1 MESEIRLMFRKD
13 VAEWDR
19 ILAHAYPDFT
29 GPDAAKWMEETI
41 EKRDEGLFYGA
52 WRDEKLVGGMRIYP
66 LLMNVRHKKIE
77 ADGLG
82 FVAVDMLHRK
92 QKVAKDL
99 VMFFLENARK
109 SGKNMASLY
118 PFRVDFYKKMGFGYG
133 TKLYRLRP
141 EPGAFQYFSGAG
153 KIEYG
158 DREKDFPEML
168 ECYNRFIGSTN
179 GMCEM
184 INGAFSRISEKFRF
198 VVYRNDNR
206 IEGFM
211 FYRFVPVGDK
221 LVYRNN
227 MQVFYFIHENPS
239 AFKALSTFIA
249 AQSDQIERILLQSHT
264 PDIALAFSDPTNGHS
279 ETFHSEQLETTV
291 TATAMMYRIVDFKR
305 LIKESDGMQF
315 GTGDISVR
323 FKVRDSFMPLNNGE
337 TVVVF
342 SDGKAQ
348 ISTKKHTDVEISLDI
363 SELASL
369 FTGAATLRQLYSIGL
384 AEVSNPE
391 QIQLLEKILQTECPV
406 CLTTF

>member
-13 VAEWDR
+13 AAEWNH

-29 GPDAAKWMEETI
+29 GPDAVKWMEESI
-41 EKRDEGLFYGA
+41 EKRDWGLFYGA
-52 WRDEKLVGGMRIYP
+52 WRDEKLAGGMRVYP

-99 VMFFLENARK
+99 VMFFLKNARK

-133 TKLYRLRP
+133 TRLYRLAPRP
-141 EPGAFQYFSGAG
+141 DAFRYFTDAG
-153 KIEYG
+153 KVEIG
-158 DREKDFPEML
+158 DKEKDFPEML

-184 INGAFSRISEKFRF
+184 INGTLSRLAEKSRF
-198 VVYRNDNR
+198 IVYRNNNR

-291 TATAMMYRIVDFKR
+291 TATAMMYRIIDFKR

-315 GTGDISVR
+315 GTGDLSVL
-323 FKVRDSFMPLNNGE
+323 FKIRDTFMPHNNGE
-337 TVVVF
+337 TAVVF
-342 SDGKAQ
+342 SKGNA
-348 ISTKKHTDVEISLDI
+348 EISKTKHCDIEISIDI
-363 SELASL
+363 SELATL
-369 FTGAATLRQLYSIGL
+369 FTGAATLGQLYSMGL

-391 QIQLLEKILQTECPV
+391 RIHLLEKIIQTERPV